1 MTSDRSRTIIDK
13 IFSYDV
19 LKDLDRDALVKKHDV
34 TDAIDEINAPLRSQ
48 AGPIAQPEFFVPALA
63 DFIIMAIPPEGLTL
77 GYPGTYKFAGDLV
90 WQPDPAK
97 GAGAAI
103 TIVASGVVLDM
114 GGHTLKAVV
123 QDSSQSLA
131 GIYAHGAMEIT
142 IKNGM
147 LVDMG
152 YYGVCA
158 ETIIG
163 LTIENVTVSGL
174 VFRNLNRRSLCPA
187 GIFVKASE
195 GVTISGCSVQYVYAT
210 ADTCAGI
217 FLLETSLGMVS
228 GCRVSDLVNYDG
240 VAAGYYYML
249 SSAIATSDCH
259 VKNLQTYFNGNIR
272 SAGHTAIG
280 FLPCLSMELT
290 FEGCSA
296 SNITGSCDDCH
307 GMSVFIVAL
316 VKVKNFTAH
325 AITDGPPPYNTGAKA
340 TGLEVY
346 GALISVEDS
355 SVENIKAINPQDKQA
370 TGFSV
375 WGWDIAITN
384 CTATNVVVC
393 DENGGQNPAL
403 GYGTGFGWAPDP
415 RITSGAY
422 YVTYERCSALNC
434 QVGFDTWMHVD
445 SKWIDPQ
452 TSDCK
457 IPILVQPGESRTLS
471 GNPASECNP
480 PITVVVKN
488 IASGNEYPPP

>member
-1 MTSDRSRTIIDK
+1 MKLDRSRAIIDK

-34 TDAIDEINAPLRSQ
+34 AGAIDEINAPLRSQ
-48 AGPIAQPEFFVPALA
+48 TGQSAQTGS
-63 DFIIMAIPPEGLTL
+63 IIQKIPPEGITISN
-77 GYPGTYKFAGDLV
+77 PGTYTFSNDIS
-90 WQPDPAK
+90 WSPDPAK

-103 TIVASGVVLDM
+103 TVAANDVVLDM
-114 GGHTLKAVV
+114 GGHKLTAVV
-123 QDSSQSLA
+123 QDSSQNLA
-131 GIYAHGAMEIT
+131 GIYVHGATNIT
-142 IKNGM
+142 IKNGT
-147 LVDMG
+147 LVDMC
-152 YYGVCA
+152 YYGVSA
-158 ETIIG
+158 KSVIG
-163 LTIENVTVSGL
+163 LMIENVIISGL
-174 VFRNLNRRSLCPA
+174 NFKNLNRRSLCPA

-195 GVTISGCSVQYVYAT
+195 DVTISGCSVQYVYAT
-210 ADTCAGI
+210 ADSCAGI
-217 FLLETSLGMVS
+217 FLLETSLGTVS

-249 SSAIATSDCH
+249 SSAVATSDCH

-296 SNITGSCDDCH
+296 SNITGCFDDSH

-325 AITDGPPPYNTGAKA
+325 GITDGPPPYDTGAKA

-346 GALISVEDS
+346 GAAISVQDS
-355 SVENIKAINPQDKQA
+355 FVENIKAINPQDKQA
-370 TGFSV
+370 TGFSA
-375 WGWDIAITN
+375 WGWDIAFTN

-393 DENGGQNPAL
+393 DENGGQSAAL

-422 YVTYERCSALNC
+422 NVRYDGCGALHC
-434 QVGFDTWMHVD
+434 QVGFDTWLHVNSTWANVD
-445 SKWIDPQ
+445 ARNCGIA
-452 TSDCK
+452 
-457 IPILVQPGESRTLS
+457 ILVEYGASRTIS

-480 PITVVVKN
+480 PIVVVITN
-488 IASGNEYPPP
+488 IASGNKYPSL